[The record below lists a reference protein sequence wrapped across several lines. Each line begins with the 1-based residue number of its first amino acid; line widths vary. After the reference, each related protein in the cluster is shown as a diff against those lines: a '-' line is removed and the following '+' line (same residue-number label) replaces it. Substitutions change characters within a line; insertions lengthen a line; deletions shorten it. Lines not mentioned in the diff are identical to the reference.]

1 MRPIAQGYND
11 FPSMMSEAVWA
22 VDRQRRPRLSGTKLN
37 EESGSAIRK
46 RLLILIWG
54 GWFFSIFF
62 VALGF
67 AGGDLQLSN
76 LSVSLVI
83 IMLGQSAIIT
93 GVGLAVVSGLS
104 EARNSLLER
113 PRSQR
118 LAVPPRLPPIEPPPL
133 PRPSE
138 TVVATGQLAGRAY
151 TLFGDGC
158 VLVETRLGRRRF
170 RNLADAK
177 EFVGDK

>member
-1 MRPIAQGYND
+1 MRPIARGYD
-11 FPSMMSEAVWA
+11 EFPAMMSEGAWFA
-22 VDRQRRPRLSGTKLN
+22 DRRHPSVPKPKTDDQSPR
-37 EESGSAIRK
+37 AIRR

-62 VALGF
+62 VALGL

-76 LSVSLVI
+76 LSVSLLIV
-83 IMLGQSAIIT
+83 MLGQSAIIT

-104 EARNSLLER
+104 EARRSLKAAAPLVQQT
-113 PRSQR
+113 PPS
-118 LAVPPRLPPIEPPPL
+118 PPRLPPIEAPPP

-138 TVVATGQLAGRAY
+138 TVVATGQLGGRAY

-170 RNLADAK
+170 RNLSDAK
-177 EFVGDK
+177 EFVGD